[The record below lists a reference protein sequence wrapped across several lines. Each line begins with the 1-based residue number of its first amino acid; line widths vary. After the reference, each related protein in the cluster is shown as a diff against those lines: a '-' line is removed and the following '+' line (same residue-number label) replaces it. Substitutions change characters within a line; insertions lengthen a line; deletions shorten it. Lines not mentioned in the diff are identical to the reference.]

1 MGTLGG
7 PGSGAG
13 EGAGGGT
20 EGPGAGAGDGGG
32 AGMGGGT
39 SSTGAEYAINRR
51 VGDREALV
59 SGTDR
64 ARRRAGERPPRP
76 YNRAPWRG
84 GREAEGTRLLSE

>member
-51 VGDREALV
+51 VGDQEALV

-64 ARRRAGERPPRP
+64 AAAR
-76 YNRAPWRG
+76 
-84 GREAEGTRLLSE
+84 GREACPPLQSGALERWPRG